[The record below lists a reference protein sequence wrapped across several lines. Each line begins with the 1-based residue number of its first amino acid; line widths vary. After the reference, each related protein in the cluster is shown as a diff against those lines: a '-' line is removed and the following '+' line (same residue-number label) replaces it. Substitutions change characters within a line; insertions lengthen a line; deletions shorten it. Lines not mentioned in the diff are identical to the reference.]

1 MRAPP
6 KGDSIMIDFEAESM
20 SQSISPVRMK
30 AIGVGGGG
38 SNMIDSIIDAGCENI
53 EFIVAN
59 TDAQAL
65 KFSKA
70 PHKIQLGMKST
81 RGLGAGANPTV
92 GRMAAEEDIHSIIRA
107 LKDAD
112 VVFLV
117 GGLGG
122 GTGSGALPVIARSL
136 KDKDIL
142 TVAVV
147 TKPFMVEG
155 KRRIKIA
162 QDALD
167 LLKQEVDTLIVIPN
181 QKLLEIG
188 DSKVS
193 LKNAF
198 AMINNGLYQF
208 IRSIADIVSKTGQVN
223 VDLADIKSVMKQ
235 KGFAIIGTGRAS
247 GEERAKKAAVQ
258 AISSPLLDNMSIT
271 GAQGIILNISGSS
284 NLGLYEMT
292 EAASIVYDQAHEDAN
307 IILGSVIDESLDDEV
322 TVTVIATGFLQS
334 NSEPAVEI
342 GTRTIEPE
350 KAIISVAK
358 KTHEPINI
366 VPAQE
371 NSAIDLN
378 NLDIP
383 AIMRRIAQE
392 RQGQQEQ
399 GS

>member
-1 MRAPP
+1 
-6 KGDSIMIDFEAESM
+6 MIDFEAESM